1 MRCLAGAD
9 TGRNASHRLDG
20 SAASDAAVAAEA
32 WLVAGRVGADVATF
46 WSSVS
51 EIGSDGAE
59 RLNCSLTCGVGVMAG
74 PSHLARPMAE
84 HRANRKQSYNN
95 RSGFFCIKRALEN
108 IFVLCDACK
117 LSSGSVGGCVTRV
130 CDCKKGSKNNATTRA
145 QKPAPIIA
153 LDCSTSSYM

>member
-9 TGRNASHRLDG
+9 TGRNASYRLDG

-32 WLVAGRVGADVATF
+32 WLVARRVGADVATF

-84 HRANRKQSYNN
+84 QTVAFLTSYW
-95 RSGFFCIKRALEN
+95 ALEKD
-108 IFVLCDACK
+108 L
-117 LSSGSVGGCVTRV
+117 RR
-130 CDCKKGSKNNATTRA
+130 TRA
-145 QKPAPIIA
+145 R
-153 LDCSTSSYM
+153 LC

>member
-9 TGRNASHRLDG
+9 TGRNASYRLDG

-32 WLVAGRVGADVATF
+32 WLVARRVGADVATF

-59 RLNCSLTCGVGVMAG
+59 RLTKCSLTCGVGVMAG

-84 HRANRKQSYNN
+84 QTVAFLTS
-95 RSGFFCIKRALEN
+95 FFGPLKK
-108 IFVLCDACK
+108 IFVATRAAIRMHACFCARD
-117 LSSGSVGGCVTRV
+117 SGGCFTRV
-130 CDCKKGSKNNATTRA
+130 CDC
-145 QKPAPIIA
+145 
-153 LDCSTSSYM
+153 

>member
-9 TGRNASHRLDG
+9 TGRNASYRLDG

-32 WLVAGRVGADVATF
+32 WLVARRVGADVATF

-74 PSHLARPMAE
+74 PSHLARPMEEQTVAFLT
-84 HRANRKQSYNN
+84 S
-95 RSGFFCIKRALEN
+95 FFGPLKKIFGYADACMLV
-108 IFVLCDACK
+108 FVL
-117 LSSGSVGGCVTRV
+117 GTVVGVLRVFVTVKTGRRIPRRHAR
-130 CDCKKGSKNNATTRA
+130 KY
-145 QKPAPIIA
+145 PHLMP
-153 LDCSTSSYM
+153 Y

>member
-9 TGRNASHRLDG
+9 TGRNASYRLDG

-32 WLVAGRVGADVATF
+32 WLVARRVGADVATF

-84 HRANRKQSYNN
+84 QTVA
-95 RSGFFCIKRALEN
+95 FL
-108 IFVLCDACK
+108 
-117 LSSGSVGGCVTRV
+117 
-130 CDCKKGSKNNATTRA
+130 
-145 QKPAPIIA
+145 
-153 LDCSTSSYM
+153 TSLGP

>member
-9 TGRNASHRLDG
+9 TGRNASYRLDG

-32 WLVAGRVGADVATF
+32 WLVARRVGADVATF

-59 RLNCSLTCGVGVMAG
+59 RLTKCSLTCGVGVMAG

-84 HRANRKQSYNN
+84 QSHQEEFLQQPA
-95 RSGFFCIKRALEN
+95 GFFCIKRAHEN
-108 IFVLCDACK
+108 IFVCCDACK
-117 LSSGSVGGCVTRV
+117 LLRVSGWV
-130 CDCKKGSKNNATTRA
+130 CNAC
-145 QKPAPIIA
+145 
-153 LDCSTSSYM
+153 L